1 MNELL
6 KLQDISKRYRK
17 NNIDAL
23 RNISFQC
30 AKGDVISIVGSSGS
44 GKSTLLRIIA
54 GLEIPD
60 KGEITLEKNKINGSG
75 IYLAPE
81 KRNCS
86 LVFQDFALFPNMSV
100 KENIFFG
107 KNASNNKSMIDELI
121 EFTRIKN
128 ILERFPH
135 EISGGQQQRVALV
148 RALSINP
155 ALLLLDEPLSHLDH
169 ELKHQVRNELKN
181 LIKKVGATVLMVTHD
196 TEDAMYMANKV
207 LVLNNGVVDQI
218 DSPASIFN
226 FPLNSYVARLFGKT
240 NILPFKDFPF
250 IDHHFFDKD
259 LNEDVVSIRPH
270 EFKLI
275 DGNSSVEK
283 PQIKGRVVSIDSLG
297 PFLEVSI
304 DSGKFELIVHVDRNQ
319 KIETDHDLSFYIEK
333 K

>member
-60 KGEITLEKNKINGSG
+60 EGEITLEKNKINGSG
-75 IYLAPE
+75 IFLTPE

-107 KNASNNKSMIDELI
+107 KNASKNKSIIDELI

-128 ILERFPH
+128 LLERFPH

-218 DSPASIFN
+218 DH
-226 FPLNSYVARLFGKT
+226 RLLQLQT
-240 NILPFKDFPF
+240 
-250 IDHHFFDKD
+250 
-259 LNEDVVSIRPH
+259 
-270 EFKLI
+270 
-275 DGNSSVEK
+275 VE
-283 PQIKGRVVSIDSLG
+283 PGRVDRAVPRGGHDRVDACGAERGDRRRRPPRRS
-297 PFLEVSI
+297 PHRPA
-304 DSGKFELIVHVDRNQ
+304 VHARAGVADDPGDAVAAPGARGAGVWRPQDGSNVPPG
-319 KIETDHDLSFYIEK
+319 ISHGVGVHAERAARS
-333 K
+333 

>member
-1 MNELL
+1 MNNLL
-6 KLQDISKRYRK
+6 QLQNISKTFRK

-60 KGEITLEKNKINGSG
+60 EGEIILEKNKINGSG

-107 KNASNNKSMIDELI
+107 KNASKNKLMIDELI

-128 ILERFPH
+128 LLDRFPH

-169 ELKHQVRNELKN
+169 ELKHQVRTELKN

-196 TEDAMYMANKV
+196 TEDAMYMTNKV
-207 LVLNNGVVDQI
+207 LVLNNGVVDQV

-240 NILPFKDFPF
+240 NILPYKDFPF

-259 LNEDVVSIRPH
+259 RNEDVVSIRPH

-275 DGNSSVEK
+275 DGNNSMEK
-283 PQIKGRVVSIDSLG
+283 PHIKGRVVSIDPLG
-297 PFLEVSI
+297 PFLEVLI

-319 KIETDHDLSFYIEK
+319 KIETYHDLSFYIEK